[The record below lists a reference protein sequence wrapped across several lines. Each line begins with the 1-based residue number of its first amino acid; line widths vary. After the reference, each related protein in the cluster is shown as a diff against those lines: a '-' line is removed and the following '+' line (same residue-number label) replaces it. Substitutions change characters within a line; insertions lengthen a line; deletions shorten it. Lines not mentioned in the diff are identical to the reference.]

1 MSKEIA
7 IVIVT
12 FKSAHIIEDTL
23 RPIVNNGFDITIVDN
38 NSEDDLELVI
48 NEHFNSCEINLI
60 KLDKNIGFAGAN
72 NVVLRKLKS
81 KYTLLLNPDAIIR
94 KKDIDLLVSYC
105 DADEKVALSGAFDTK
120 VLNPSSID
128 IETAI
133 DEYIKTVKIF
143 NDNNDFIETNFICG
157 GYMLLKMSVF
167 RKIGFFDERF
177 FLYGEDEEL
186 CDRVIQNQYK
196 IIMVKKALVYH
207 NQHSSTKVNNV
218 KEKYFLL
225 FKRYYHMGWS
235 RTYLK
240 QIRGKPLTKI
250 VFSLII
256 QFISSVFYIFC
267 FQPEKAVMRIGRSIG
282 GLKCWFIK

>member
-38 NSEDDLELVI
+38 NSEDNLELVI
-48 NEHFNSCEINLI
+48 KEHFSGCEINLV

-72 NVVLRKLKS
+72 NVILRKLES
-81 KYTLLLNPDAIIR
+81 KYTLLLNPDATIS

-120 VLNPSSID
+120 ILNPNSVD

-133 DEYIKTVKIF
+133 NDYIKTVKIYNE
-143 NDNNDFIETNFICG
+143 NDDFVETNFICG

-186 CDRVIQNQYK
+186 CDRVIHNQYK

-207 NQHSSTKVNNV
+207 NQHSSTKVNNL

-225 FKRYYHMGWS
+225 FKRYYYMGWS

-240 QIRGKPLTKI
+240 QQRGKSLARI
-250 VFSLII
+250 FFSLIM
-256 QFISSVFYIFC
+256 QFLSSFFYIFLLK
-267 FQPEKAVMRIGRSIG
+267 PEKAVMRIGRSIG
-282 GLKCWFIK
+282 GLKYLFIK